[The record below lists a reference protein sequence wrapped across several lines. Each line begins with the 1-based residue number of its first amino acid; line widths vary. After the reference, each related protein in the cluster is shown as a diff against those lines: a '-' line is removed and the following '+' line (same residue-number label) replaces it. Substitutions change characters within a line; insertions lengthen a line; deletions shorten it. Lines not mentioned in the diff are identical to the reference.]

1 MFLQFLQRS
10 AKLRNSK
17 FVVGLSV
24 YTGKE
29 TKVLDLL
36 DLQVYEALLYQCM
49 RP

>member
-1 MFLQFLQRS
+1 MQFLQRS

-29 TKVLDLL
+29 TKVL
-36 DLQVYEALLYQCM
+36 ALLALLVLV
-49 RP
+49 